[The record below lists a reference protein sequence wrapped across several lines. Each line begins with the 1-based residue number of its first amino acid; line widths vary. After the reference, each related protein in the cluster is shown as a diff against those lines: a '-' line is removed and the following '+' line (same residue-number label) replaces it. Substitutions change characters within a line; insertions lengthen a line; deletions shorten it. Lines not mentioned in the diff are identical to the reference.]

1 MRTFLLVASILY
13 MFGTAHCNADPDL
26 DLSGVPDPKLR
37 QAIQNSS
44 TSASPHFVSEYASED
59 QQREV
64 LRLTQLMQAF
74 GYLDAVITR
83 HRGTNGLLL
92 SPVSG
97 HVYNLGYVA
106 IEGPLPSHPAEF
118 RAKIRLESER
128 YVGQVARS
136 DTVIDIGRKIVRVL
150 EESGYPAPKIEKAEL
165 RKHPPAHLVGLHVSI
180 DAGKQARFGDLI
192 FSEAVAEDE
201 FGPSDRFSRQN
212 YHPAVIE
219 ALRQEIVRSGRYDRV
234 SLSVEPRSDDTTI
247 VDIHAKVKR
256 ISKSEEDLASHG
268 WVGFRI
274 LAACCVMLAIR
285 QTYVPALRGSRHR
298 LSVAADAVIVLALLL
313 GAAFATGRIIFM
325 IS

>member
-1 MRTFLLVASILY
+1 MRAFLLVASILY
-13 MFGTAHCNADPDL
+13 ICGTTHCNADPDL
-26 DLSGVPDPKLR
+26 DLSDVPDPKLR
-37 QAIQNSS
+37 QAIQNSFN
-44 TSASPHFVSEYASED
+44 SAPPHFVSAYAGED

-83 HRGTNGLLL
+83 HRGTSGLLL

-106 IEGPLPSHPAEF
+106 IEGILPSHPAEL
-118 RAKIRLESER
+118 RAKIKLQSER

-136 DTVIDIGRKIVRVL
+136 DTVFDIGRKIVRVL
-150 EESGYPAPKIEKAEL
+150 EESGYPAPKIEEPEL
-165 RKHPPAHLVGLHVSI
+165 RKHPLAHLVGLHVSI

-192 FSEAVAEDE
+192 FSEAVAGDE
-201 FGPSDRFSRQN
+201 FGPLDRFSRQN

-219 ALRQEIVRSGRYDRV
+219 ALRQEIMRSGRYDRV
-234 SLSVEPRSDDTTI
+234 SLSVQPRSNDPMI

-256 ISKSEEDLASHG
+256 IGKSEEDLAAHG
-268 WVGFRI
+268 RVGLGI

-285 QTYVPALRGSRHR
+285 QTYVPVLRGSRHR
-298 LSVAADAVIVLALLL
+298 LSVAADAVIALALLL

-325 IS
+325 IG